1 MYQKGFIS
9 FKLPRSLKS
18 LLAYNHEMNLSG
30 LPLTLSYIVQSKHLD
45 ELGHMNVMWY
55 THFFDEA
62 TWNFYE
68 SIGFGQDYHQS
79 GFSSFA
85 LEAHSVFISELRE
98 GDHFSIYTRV
108 LARSDKVFH
117 LMHFMQR
124 DADQKLSATLEALG
138 IHIDMSTRKS
148 AAMPEAIA
156 TQWDAIIVEHSAL
169 DWDAP
174 LSGSLHP

>member
-1 MYQKGFIS
+1 
-9 FKLPRSLKS
+9 
-18 LLAYNHEMNLSG
+18 MNFSD
-30 LPLTLSYIVQSKHLD
+30 LPLTLSTRVQSKHLD

-55 THFFDEA
+55 AHFFDEA
-62 TWNFYE
+62 TWYFYE

-79 GFSSFA
+79 GFGSFA
-85 LEAHSVFISELRE
+85 LEAHSVFLSELRE

-108 LARSDKVFH
+108 LGRRDKVFH

-124 DADQKLSATLEALG
+124 DVDQKLSATLEALG

-148 AAMPEAIA
+148 VAMPEAIA
-156 TQWDAIIVEHSAL
+156 AQWDVIIKEHSAL

-174 LSGSLHP
+174 LSGSLNP